1 MKLTKIQHKK
11 LEELMPIAGK
21 SAKISNYKCMSAM
34 LYTIENDCKRITLP
48 KKYRKWHTVYLKF
61 SRWSKNATITKAT
74 AFFL

>member
-11 LEELMPIAGK
+11 LEELMPIARK
-21 SAKISNYKCMSAM
+21 PAKILNYQLMCTM
-34 LYTIENDCKRITLP
+34 LYIIENACKRMTLP